1 MLNKEQYN
9 ISGYLRLGE
18 AVILQAAEDYLRALR
33 TLDKHPKDSAA
44 RYTVK
49 ECEDF
54 FRNRMGMFTTSEI
67 DGGAIIKALR
77 QRAKSSGRIKRAK
90 Q

>member
-1 MLNKEQYN
+1 MDKRDHYSIE
-9 ISGYLRLGE
+9 GYLRLGE

-33 TLDKHPKDSAA
+33 LLDKHPQDSKAL
-44 RYTVK
+44 YTVK

-54 FRNRMGMFTTSEI
+54 FRNRMEIFSASEI
-67 DGGAIIKALR
+67 DGEAIIKAIR
-77 QRAKSSGRIKRAK
+77 RKVKAGGRIKRAK